1 MGGSASDPWELQKTW
16 RAMTMKKSWAVRLAA
31 AVAAKHEINI
41 PEIQNNININNS
53 NINFIY
59 LQD

>member
-1 MGGSASDPWELQKTW
+1 
-16 RAMTMKKSWAVRLAA
+16 MTMKKSWAVRLAA

-53 NINFIY
+53 NFNFIY

>member
-1 MGGSASDPWELQKTW
+1 MGTAENLARYDNE
-16 RAMTMKKSWAVRLAA
+16 KKIWAVSLAA

-53 NINFIY
+53 NSNFIY